1 MSRVLTLYANFT
13 PNKDKNTHFY
23 FATPNEYLTKLNTL
37 THIEI
42 TLDNYRINSGIIKVS
57 KNAVSGFDVKNATYA
72 VDMEKGTNPKIY
84 KCYHIRSYEELD
96 FFVFEVDVD
105 LWGTYICFAYLS
117 RINVLRCNRKIG
129 VGVYDEVEN
138 TNGGTNIEYMRPRLD
153 NGWLDD
159 TNHYGYDKYISVLFV
174 VEFNVKEQVFGD
186 DHISITKM
194 FGATLQELR
203 DVAHTDYASEAGVT
217 IASDILGGIHA
228 VVGNIGT
235 LDARV
240 IKAWVL
246 PNVLFSYGETNVT
259 FKTKSLYTG
268 GTDKNL
274 QVWEVLPK
282 RDSLSFYQIPMELNK
297 AIYFGCYN
305 YGLKLKRYTN
315 DYLEAIIVANIGV
328 IDLSIIVKQGEEQKD
343 ITQAFEMP
351 LTTNSSVTT
360 TLRQI
365 AKAFSLSVGAERN
378 LVKDFSQGG
387 PAQAGLGFAN
397 TIAGMV
403 NLTPRIDKAI
413 GGGDATDTYYS
424 KHTITSGD
432 ETKHCSLNPFVVSS
446 FDSVRDEEKHARLFG
461 ATFNEIIDDI
471 TSIENYDL
479 LGVGT
484 LDDTYVVANLR
495 ASEIPQEAKDFIQN
509 AFANGVY
516 IQFL

>member
-1 MSRVLTLYANFT
+1 M
-13 PNKDKNTHFY
+13 
-23 FATPNEYLTKLNTL
+23 
-37 THIEI
+37 
-42 TLDNYRINSGIIKVS
+42 
-57 KNAVSGFDVKNATYA
+57 
-72 VDMEKGTNPKIY
+72 
-84 KCYHIRSYEELD
+84 
-96 FFVFEVDVD
+96 
-105 LWGTYICFAYLS
+105 
-117 RINVLRCNRKIG
+117 
-129 VGVYDEVEN
+129 
-138 TNGGTNIEYMRPRLD
+138 
-153 NGWLDD
+153 
-159 TNHYGYDKYISVLFV
+159 
-174 VEFNVKEQVFGD
+174 
-186 DHISITKM
+186 
-194 FGATLQELR
+194 R
-203 DVAHTDYASEAGVT
+203 DVAHNDFKTEAGVT

-228 VVGNIGT
+228 VDGTIGT

-246 PNVLFSYGETNVT
+246 PNVLFTYGDTNVT
-259 FKTKSLYTG
+259 FKTKSLYTNG
-268 GTDKNL
+268 SDKDL

-282 RDSLSFYQIPMELNK
+282 RDSLSFNTIPMSLNK

-315 DYLEAIIVANIGV
+315 EYLEAIIVANIGD
-328 IDLSIIVKQGEEQKD
+328 IELSIIVKQGEEQKD

-365 AKAFSLSVGAERN
+365 AKAFTLGVSAERN

-387 PAQAGLGFAN
+387 SVQAGLGFTN

-413 GGGDATDTYYS
+413 GGGDATNTYYS
-424 KHTITSGD
+424 KHTITSD
-432 ETKHCSLNPFVVSS
+432 NETKHCSLNPFVVSS

-471 TSIENYDL
+471 TSIEDYDL

-484 LDDTYVVANLR
+484 LNDTYVVANL
-495 ASEIPQEAKDFIQN
+495 SVSNISQEAKDFIQN